1 MVVCF
6 TDSDFILAASLLI
19 LQAPAVHA
27 KCKFQTDGINQFTN
41 ESVRW
46 TNWTML
52 KMILTD
58 PYLMVTAITENE
70 RKYLGL
76 RLHVNSSQSTRPTKA
91 DINNAVVVSESAT
104 VMLLMADESVVTLQ
118 SEERFAGDTDFA
130 VRNVR
135 NYALTTDIFAKYPV
149 SSENIAALMAQRV
162 KIIRVATENGDLDFE
177 YGKKGSKK
185 LQQALECIE

>member
-1 MVVCF
+1 MYSNI
-6 TDSDFILAASLLI
+6 TKRRRLTAILAASLLT

-46 TNWTML
+46 SNWTML

-76 RLHVNSSQSTRPTKA
+76 RLHVGSSQSTRPTKA
-91 DINNAVVVSESAT
+91 DVNNAVVVSEGALSCCSWPMPP
-104 VMLLMADESVVTLQ
+104 VMESVQ
-118 SEERFAGDTDFA
+118 RF
-130 VRNVR
+130 R
-135 NYALTTDIFAKYPV
+135 
-149 SSENIAALMAQRV
+149 
-162 KIIRVATENGDLDFE
+162 
-177 YGKKGSKK
+177 
-185 LQQALECIE
+185 